1 VILHLLAG
9 PGSSGEGL
17 ITLAKVV
24 LATHVVALI
33 AGIGLVIA
41 KRTGIGMAV
50 AGSPAGFFIGAF
62 VT

>member
-1 VILHLLAG
+1 M
-9 PGSSGEGL
+9 
-17 ITLAKVV
+17 V

-50 AGSPAGFFIGAF
+50 AGSPAGLFIGAF
-62 VT
+62 VTEHMGREMLSNLARVWPF